1 MIDLGIEHL
10 SEVELI
16 GRGGF
21 STVYAATD
29 TRFDRRVAV
38 KLLGKLHTEKDRQ
51 RFERE
56 CKIMGRL
63 SSHPSVV
70 TVYDAGYSADG
81 SPYLVMELV
90 TGGSMADRLQKQG
103 PLPWRRAVEY
113 LIPIADALGHGH
125 AQGILHRD
133 VKPENILMAGD
144 QPRLTDFGIAS
155 ARDSTGATSTNIT
168 ASWLHTAPET
178 FANTR
183 DERSDLYSLMSTLH
197 TLIQGNAPFWA
208 PTDES
213 LSPLMYRL
221 LHQPPPPLPAHLA
234 PPALVELLQRGLA
247 KDPAHRPQNANELIR
262 EMRRVLDN
270 PGGPTS
276 TANPTQVVPPMAQP
290 PAGPSGTGWPAGG
303 TGTGYPGGAP
313 SPATYSGSAPGA
325 PYQAVLTPPGG
336 YTGGPAD
343 HRPPPPQ
350 SFAGPR
356 PDTGPGSDPRPAP
369 PAGFGGARPDNWPD
383 RRPAPPVGFGGP
395 RPDTDPRPAPQG
407 FTDAPAPQGFTASP
421 PQAAPAPVR
430 QGFTT
435 PDGRFGAG
443 PVGPVPPATISQ
455 PVGYNTATGYGQPR
469 GGLAGSRL
477 ALIVGIGVFLVGAV
491 IIAAVIAA
499 NRSGNTT
506 ASGGGGDSGGG
517 SASPISYTSSDWVRS
532 LAVLSDGRLAT
543 TSDNGEIS
551 VWDPSSASST
561 PATVF
566 RGHTDWARVV
576 LALADGRIAS
586 CADDYTVR
594 VWDPANPDVAPVVFA
609 NLPDWPYALAQ
620 VPDGRLAVAA
630 ANQVLLYRL
639 DNPTAP
645 PDIYNHVAD
654 YIQAMVVLDDG
665 RLAVS
670 GYGGKVSIF
679 DPADLA
685 SLPLTIQ
692 YDGGDSYA
700 LAKLPDGRLAV
711 ANGYAVNVFDPVNSA
726 SVPLTFAGH
735 TGNVVSLTALPDGR
749 VASGSEDG
757 TVQVWDPDTSIA
769 NPVTYRGHEG
779 AVYGLASFPDGRVA
793 SGGDDSTVQIW
804 DPDNL

>member
-38 KLLGKLHTEKDRQ
+38 KLLGKLHTDKDRQ

-221 LHQPPPPLPAHLA
+221 LHQPPPPLPGHLA
-234 PPALVELLQRGLA
+234 PPALIDLLQRGLA
-247 KDPAHRPQNANELIR
+247 KEPEQRPQNASELIR
-262 EMRRVLDN
+262 ELRRVLDK
-270 PGGPTS
+270 PGESAPA
-276 TANPTQVVPPMAQP
+276 ANPTQVVPPMGQP
-290 PAGPSGTGWPAGG
+290 PTGFTGPGWTGAA
-303 TGTGYPGGAP
+303 TGTGHPAGAP
-313 SPATYSGSAPGA
+313 APAPATYPGSA

-336 YTGGPAD
+336 DTAGPAD
-343 HRPPPPQ
+343 HRPPPP
-350 SFAGPR
+350 A
-356 PDTGPGSDPRPAP
+356 
-369 PAGFGGARPDNWPD
+369 
-383 RRPAPPVGFGGP
+383 GFGGP
-395 RPDTDPRPAPQG
+395 RPDTGPRPAP
-407 FTDAPAPQGFTASP
+407 PPGFTAP
-421 PQAAPAPVR
+421 PAAPGR
-430 QGFTT
+430 QGFAT
-435 PDGRFGAG
+435 PDGRFGAS
-443 PVGPVPPATISQ
+443 PVGPVPPAAIGQ
-455 PVGYNTATGYGQPR
+455 PIGYTATGGYGPPPR
-469 GGLAGSRL
+469 SGGLSGGRL

-491 IIAAVIAA
+491 IIAAAIAA
-499 NRSGNTT
+499 NQSGTKSN
-506 ASGGGGDSGGG
+506 DGG
-517 SASPISYTSSDWVRS
+517 SSRGAGSTETISYTSSDWVRS
-532 LAVLSDGRLAT
+532 LAVLGDGRLAT

-551 VWDPSSASST
+551 VWDPTTSSPN
-561 PATVF
+561 PAIVL
-566 RGHTDWARVV
+566 RGHTDWARAVTP
-576 LALADGRIAS
+576 LSDGRIAS
-586 CADDYTVR
+586 GADDYTVR
-594 VWDPANPDVAPVVFA
+594 VWDPANSGADPVLFTS
-609 NLPDWPYALAQ
+609 LPDWPYALAQ

-630 ANQVLLYRL
+630 ANQVLFYHL
-639 DNPTAP
+639 DDPTAP
-645 PDIYNHVAD
+645 PDVYNQVAD
-654 YIQAMVVLDDG
+654 YIQAMVVLPDG
-665 RLAVS
+665 RLAVA
-670 GYGGKVSIF
+670 GYGGQVSIVN
-679 DPADLA
+679 PADLT

-700 LAKLPDGRLAV
+700 LAVLPDGRLAV
-711 ANGYAVNVFDPVNSA
+711 GNGYQVNVFDPVNSA
-726 SVPLTFAGH
+726 ATPLTFSGH
-735 TGNVVSLTALPDGR
+735 TANVVSLTALPDGR

-757 TVQVWDPDTSIA
+757 TVQVWDPDTSTA
-769 NPVTYRGHEG
+769 SPVVYRGHEG
-779 AVYGLASFPDGRVA
+779 TVRGLTSFPDGRVA
-793 SGGDDSTVQIW
+793 SGGEDSTVHIW
-804 DPDNL
+804 DPDSI

>member
-38 KLLGKLHTEKDRQ
+38 KLLGKLHTDKDRQ

-90 TGGSMADRLQKQG
+90 TGGSMADRLQKEG

-125 AQGILHRD
+125 TQGILHRD

-234 PPALVELLQRGLA
+234 PPAVVELLQRGLA
-247 KDPAHRPQNANELIR
+247 KEPSQRPQNADELIR

-270 PGGPTS
+270 PGGSTS
-276 TANPTQVVPPMAQP
+276 TANPTQIVPPMGQP
-290 PAGPSGTGWPAGG
+290 AGGPSGAGWPAGG
-303 TGTGYPGGAP
+303 TGTGVGTGYPGGGAA
-313 SPATYSGSAPGA
+313 PATYAGSAGA

-336 YTGGPAD
+336 HTGGTSD

-350 SFAGPR
+350 SFSGPR

-369 PAGFGGARPDNWPD
+369 PAGFS
-383 RRPAPPVGFGGP
+383 GP
-395 RPDTDPRPAPQG
+395 RPDTGPRPAPQG
-407 FTDAPAPQGFTASP
+407 FPPQGFTAP
-421 PQAAPAPVR
+421 PAPAAAPAPGR
-430 QGFTT
+430 QGFTAS
-435 PDGRFGAG
+435 DGRFGAG

-455 PVGYNTATGYGQPR
+455 PVGWNSTTGYGQPSR

-506 ASGGGGDSGGG
+506 GTSGGGDSGGG
-517 SASPISYTSSDWVRS
+517 STRPISYTSSDWVRS
-532 LAVLSDGRLAT
+532 LAVLGDGRLAT

-551 VWDPSSASST
+551 VWDPASASST

-576 LALADGRIAS
+576 IPLTDGRIAS
-586 CADDYTVR
+586 SADDYTVR
-594 VWDPANPDVAPVVFA
+594 VWDPANPAAPPVVFA
-609 NLPDWPYALAQ
+609 NLPDWPYAMAQ
-620 VPDGRLAVAA
+620 IPDGRVAVAA
-630 ANQVLLYRL
+630 ANQVLFYHL

-645 PDIYNHVAD
+645 PEIYTNVVD

-679 DPADLA
+679 NPADLA

-711 ANGYAVNVFDPVNSA
+711 ANGYTVNVFDPVNSA
-726 SVPLTFAGH
+726 NTPLTFAGH
-735 TGNVVSLTALPDGR
+735 TANVVALVALPDGR
-749 VASGSEDG
+749 VASGGEDG

-769 NPVTYRGHEG
+769 SPVIYRGHEG
-779 AVYGLASFPDGRVA
+779 TVYGLASFPDGRVA

-804 DPDNL
+804 DPDSL

>member
-10 SEVELI
+10 SEIELI

-221 LHQPPPPLPAHLA
+221 LHQPPPPLPADLA
-234 PPALVELLQRGLA
+234 PPALVDLLQRGLA
-247 KDPAHRPQNANELIR
+247 KDPAQRPQNANELIR

-270 PGGPTS
+270 PGGPVSS
-276 TANPTQVVPPMAQP
+276 TANPTQVVAPMGQP
-290 PAGPSGTGWPAGG
+290 P
-303 TGTGYPGGAP
+303 TGTGGGAA
-313 SPATYSGSAPGA
+313 PAAWSGSAPGA

-350 SFAGPR
+350 GFSGPR
-356 PDTGPGSDPRPAP
+356 PNTGPGTDPRPAP
-369 PAGFGGARPDNWPD
+369 PQGFTA
-383 RRPAPPVGFGGP
+383 
-395 RPDTDPRPAPQG
+395 TPAPQG
-407 FTDAPAPQGFTASP
+407 FTSAPP
-421 PQAAPAPVR
+421 PQPAAPTPGR
-430 QGFTT
+430 QGFST

-443 PVGPVPPATISQ
+443 PVGPVPPATIGQ
-455 PVGYNTATGYGQPR
+455 PVGYSTTMGPNTTGWGQPSR
-469 GGLAGSRL
+469 GGLSGSRL

-499 NRSGNTT
+499 NNSGNN
-506 ASGGGGDSGGG
+506 GGGGNSSGG
-517 SASPISYTSSDWVRS
+517 STQRISWTSSDWVRS

-551 VWDPSSASST
+551 VWDPTSGSPD

-566 RGHTDWARVV
+566 RGHTDWARAVI
-576 LALADGRIAS
+576 ALQDGRIAS
-586 CADDYTVR
+586 SADDYTVR
-594 VWDPANPDVAPVVFA
+594 VWDPANPNAAPTVFA
-609 NLPDWPYALAQ
+609 NVPDWPYALAQ

-630 ANQVLLYRL
+630 ANQVLFYDLA
-639 DNPTAP
+639 NPSAP
-645 PDIYNHVAD
+645 PQVYDNVAD
-654 YIQAMVVLDDG
+654 YIQAMVVLKDG
-665 RLAVS
+665 RLAVA
-670 GYGGKVSIF
+670 GYGGKVSII
-679 DPADLA
+679 DPANLA
-685 SLPLTIQ
+685 SLPITVQ
-692 YDGGDSYA
+692 YETGDAYA
-700 LAKLPDGRLAV
+700 LAVLPDGRVAV
-711 ANGYAVNVFDPVNSA
+711 GNGYKVDVFDPVNTA
-726 SVPLTFAGH
+726 TTPITFTGH
-735 TGNVVSLTALPDGR
+735 TANVLSLTALPDGR
-749 VASGSEDG
+749 VASGGEDG
-757 TVQVWDPDTSIA
+757 TVQVWDPDTSLGS
-769 NPVTYRGHEG
+769 PVVYRGHEG
-779 AVYGLASFPDGRVA
+779 TVYGLTSFPDGRVA
-793 SGGDDSTVQIW
+793 SGGEDYTVQIW

>member
-63 SSHPSVV
+63 SSHASVV

-113 LIPIADALGHGH
+113 MIPIADALGHGH

-221 LHQPPPPLPAHLA
+221 LHQPPPPLPANLA
-234 PPALVELLQRGLA
+234 PPAVVELLQRGLA
-247 KDPAHRPQNANELIR
+247 KEPSQRPQNANDLIR

-276 TANPTQVVPPMAQP
+276 TANPTQVVAPMGQP
-290 PAGPSGTGWPAGG
+290 PTGSSGTGWPAGG
-303 TGTGYPGGAP
+303 TTGHPAGA
-313 SPATYSGSAPGA
+313 PATYSGSSPGA

-343 HRPPPPQ
+343 HRPPPPRNF
-350 SFAGPR
+350 SGPR
-356 PDTGPGSDPRPAP
+356 PDTGPGADPRPAP
-369 PAGFGGARPDNWPD
+369 PAGFGG
-383 RRPAPPVGFGGP
+383 P
-395 RPDTDPRPAPQG
+395 RPDTGPRPAP
-407 FTDAPAPQGFTASP
+407 PQGFTASP
-421 PQAAPAPVR
+421 TPQGFVAPQGFTSAPPGQPGTTAGR
-430 QGFTT
+430 QGFST
-435 PDGRFGAG
+435 PDGRFGTGPAG
-443 PVGPVPPATISQ
+443 PVPSASISQ
-455 PVGYNTATGYGQPR
+455 PVGYNTSAGYGQPSR
-469 GGLAGSRL
+469 GGGMSGGRL
-477 ALIVGIGVFLVGAV
+477 ALIVGIGVFVVGAV

-499 NRSGNTT
+499 NKSGNDT
-506 ASGGGGDSGGG
+506 GGGDGGG
-517 SASPISYTSSDWVRS
+517 TRAGGTTQPISYTSSDWVRS
-532 LAVLSDGRLAT
+532 LAVLDDGRLAT

-551 VWDPSSASST
+551 VWDPASSSAV

-566 RGHTDWARVV
+566 RGHTDWARAVV
-576 LALADGRIAS
+576 ALSDGRIAS
-586 CADDYTVR
+586 SADDYTVR
-594 VWDPANPDVAPVVFA
+594 VWDPANPNTAPVVFTS
-609 NLPDWPYALAQ
+609 LPDWPYALAQ

-630 ANQVLLYRL
+630 ANQVLFYHL

-645 PDIYNHVAD
+645 PEIYNNVTD
-654 YIQAMVVLDDG
+654 YIQAMTVLDDG

-670 GYGGKVSIF
+670 GYGGKVSIL
-679 DPADLA
+679 DPANLA
-685 SLPLTIQ
+685 ALPITVQ

-700 LAKLPDGRLAV
+700 LTELPDGRLAV
-711 ANGYAVNVFDPVNSA
+711 ANGYVVNVFDPANGA
-726 SVPLTFAGH
+726 TAPLTFTGH
-735 TGNVVSLTALPDGR
+735 TANVVSLTALPDGR

-769 NPVTYRGHEG
+769 SPVIYEGHEG
-779 AVYGLASFPDGRVA
+779 TVYGLASFPDGRVA
-793 SGGDDSTVQIW
+793 SGGEDDTVQIW

>member
-1 MIDLGIEHL
+1 VIDLGIEHL

-38 KLLGKLHTEKDRQ
+38 KVLGKLHTEKDRQ

-178 FANTR
+178 FANSR

-221 LHQPPPPLPAHLA
+221 LHQPPPPLPADLA

-247 KDPAHRPQNANELIR
+247 KDPAQRPQNANELIR

-276 TANPTQVVPPMAQP
+276 TANPTQVVPPMGQP
-290 PAGPSGTGWPAGG
+290 SVSAPGTGWPAGG
-303 TGTGYPGGAP
+303 TGTGTGHPGGAP
-313 SPATYSGSAPGA
+313 APATYSGSASGAA

-350 SFAGPR
+350 GFVAPR
-356 PDTGPGSDPRPAP
+356 PDTGPGPDPRPAP
-369 PAGFGGARPDNWPD
+369 PAGFGG
-383 RRPAPPVGFGGP
+383 P
-395 RPDTDPRPAPQG
+395 RPDTGPRPI
-407 FTDAPAPQGFTASP
+407 PQGFTAPPAAQGFTPPPAQQGFTAGHP
-421 PQAAPAPVR
+421 PQAAPPVGR
-430 QGFTT
+430 QGFAT
-435 PDGRFGAG
+435 PDGRFGGG
-443 PVGPVPPATISQ
+443 PVGSVPPATINQS
-455 PVGYNTATGYGQPR
+455 VGFNTAVGYGQPPR
-469 GGLAGSRL
+469 GGGLAGSRL
-477 ALIVGIGVFLVGAV
+477 ALIVGIAVFLVGAV

-499 NRSGNTT
+499 NNSGSNNN
-506 ASGGGGDSGGG
+506 GGGGDTGGG
-517 SASPISYTSSDWVRS
+517 SARPISYTSSDWVRS
-532 LAVLSDGRLAT
+532 LAVLGDGRLAT

-576 LALADGRIAS
+576 VALSDGRIAS
-586 CADDYTVR
+586 SADDYTVR
-594 VWDPANPDVAPVVFA
+594 VWDPANPDAAPVVFA
-609 NLPDWPYALAQ
+609 DLPDWPYAMAQ

-630 ANQVLLYRL
+630 ANQVLFYRL
-639 DNPTAP
+639 DNPTAEP
-645 PDIYNHVAD
+645 EIYANVVD

-679 DPADLA
+679 APGDLG

-700 LAKLPDGRLAV
+700 LAELPDGRLAV
-711 ANGYAVNVFDPVNSA
+711 ANGYTVNVFDPVNSA
-726 SVPLTFAGH
+726 ANPITFTGH
-735 TGNVVSLTALPDGR
+735 NANVVSLTALPDGR
-749 VASGSEDG
+749 VASGGEDG
-757 TVQVWDPDTSIA
+757 TVQIWDPDTDTA
-769 NPVTYRGHEG
+769 NPVIYRGHEG
-779 AVYGLASFPDGRVA
+779 TVYGLASFPDGRVA

-804 DPDNL
+804 DPDNI